1 MLPVDE
7 KQSGLRYNIASATT
21 LMNMR
26 NRLFSG
32 SVGTLYRRKEFFM
45 KKANLTYQLIVM
57 AFLIALEIVFT
68 RFLSIQLPIARIGFG
83 FLPVAVTAIM
93 FGPIKAGICYAIG
106 DVLGML
112 IFPSGMYFPGFTL
125 SAFITGVLYGL
136 ILHNREVTTKRA
148 FLAALAVLCSITVV
162 LNTLWLY
169 IMMGQGFWALIPTRL
184 AEAALMLVVQ
194 TITIPF
200 IWNRVILKIPMKPI
214 F

>member
-1 MLPVDE
+1 
-7 KQSGLRYNIASATT
+7 
-21 LMNMR
+21 
-26 NRLFSG
+26 
-32 SVGTLYRRKEFFM
+32 M

-68 RFLSIQLPIARIGFG
+68 RFLSIQLPIAR
-83 FLPVAVTAIM
+83 M

-169 IMMGQGFWALIPTRL
+169 IMMGQGFWLFSNLHINAIG
-184 AEAALMLVVQ
+184 
-194 TITIPF
+194 
-200 IWNRVILKIPMKPI
+200 
-214 F
+214 